1 MRIAG
6 KLWLGIGVIAGVAT
20 SLTWL
25 LRRRR
30 FTAPGAS
37 MDFEFG
43 GTEQSEAFFDRHS
56 KFSPAF
62 ERLNALANKCFGR
75 SFHPNN
81 RAEDIC
87 FDIGHACRAD
97 YLEILFLAANGFGTA
112 ASKLLR
118 GLYERA
124 VALAYIV
131 KHPEKAER
139 FVRFAAIQ
147 EYKALI
153 AALKVVTEAQFNA
166 AIRVTTAAEI
176 RERREQVKPEFQ
188 VTLCDECGHIGTA
201 FSWDTRDVAAMV
213 HDVGDPYDKYYL
225 GSYTIPNLHVHATLA
240 SVFHEPDPAAKL
252 KNNQEEADFALVCAT
267 AMLLLAI
274 RSQNTLFALNLDDE
288 IEKCEK
294 DVTDVFVTR

>member
-1 MRIAG
+1 MRIAS
-6 KLWLGIGVIAGVAT
+6 KLWLKIGVIVAA
-20 SLTWL
+20 SAFVTWL
-25 LRRRR
+25 PRRRKS
-30 FTAPGAS
+30 AKPGAS

-43 GTEQSEAFFDRHS
+43 QTEQSEAFFDRHP
-56 KFSPAF
+56 KFYPAF
-62 ERLNALANKCFGR
+62 ERLSALANKCFGR
-75 SFHPNN
+75 AIDPTN
-81 RAEDIC
+81 RTEDIC
-87 FDIGHACRAD
+87 FDIGRACRAD
-97 YLEILFLAANGFGTA
+97 YMEILFLASNGYGTA

-147 EYKALI
+147 EYKALV
-153 AALKVVTEAQFNA
+153 AALKIVTEEQFNS

-188 VTLCDECGHIGTA
+188 VRLCDECGHMGTA

-213 HDVGDPYDKYYL
+213 HDIGDPYDKYYL

-240 SVFHEPDPAAKL
+240 SVFHEPDPTAKL
-252 KNNQEEADFALVCAT
+252 KKNQEEADFALLCAT
-267 AMLLLAI
+267 AMLILAI
-274 RSQNTLFALNLDDE
+274 RSQNVLFALNLDAE
-288 IEKCEK
+288 IETCER
-294 DVTDVFVTR
+294 DVTDVFQTR